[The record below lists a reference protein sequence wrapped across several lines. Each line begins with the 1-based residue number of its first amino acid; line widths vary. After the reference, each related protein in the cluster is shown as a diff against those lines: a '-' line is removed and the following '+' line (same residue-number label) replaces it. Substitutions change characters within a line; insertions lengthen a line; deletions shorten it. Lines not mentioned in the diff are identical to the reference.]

1 MRWLQRRYSAGPAFM
16 SDADT
21 RMAKILA
28 RAAQMQQSTEDDD
41 RLAQLED
48 AAAEVGI
55 DRALM
60 RRAAWEQ
67 SLEAVQPPRTLGV
80 PTRVVRRRWLDT
92 DLRDAKTR
100 AHLLTRLDSIFGA
113 KGERSED
120 EAHATWT
127 ARHVV
132 VTFESQGDG
141 TLVQISERFVN
152 TATTLT
158 STGAALGLGTG
169 MMLGMMLFAA
179 MGKGILGGFVAAL
192 TVLLTVTAGAMFGR
206 SRTMAAIANA
216 EDTFERAL
224 ASLELPRENPARADT
239 NGALTDGSSD

>member
-1 MRWLQRRYSAGPAFM
+1 M
-16 SDADT
+16 SDPDT
-21 RMAKILA
+21 RMARILA
-28 RAAQMQQSTEDDD
+28 RAAQMQQSSEDED

-92 DLRDAKTR
+92 DLSDPKVR
-100 AHLLTRLDSIFGA
+100 AHLLARLDSIFGA

-152 TATTLT
+152 TATA
-158 STGAALGLGTG
+158 SVSAGASLGLGAG
-169 MMLGMMLFAA
+169 MMLGMSLFAA
-179 MGKGILGGFVAAL
+179 LGKGLLGGSVAVF
-192 TVLLTVTAGAMFGR
+192 TILLSIFLGAMLGR
-206 SRTMAAIANA
+206 SRTLSAIANA
-216 EDTFERAL
+216 EDSFERAL
-224 ASLELPRENPARADT
+224 ASLELPRQSPERAGT
-239 NGALTDGSSD
+239 NGAEIARSVD

>member
-1 MRWLQRRYSAGPAFM
+1 M
-16 SDADT
+16 SDAET
-21 RMAKILA
+21 RLANILA
-28 RAAQMQQSTEDDD
+28 RAAQMQQASDDED
-41 RLAQLED
+41 RLTQLED

-80 PTRVVRRRWLDT
+80 PTRVVRRRWLDI
-92 DLRDAKTR
+92 DLSDPKTR
-100 AHLLTRLDSIFGA
+100 AHLLARLDSIFGA
-113 KGERSED
+113 KGDRVD
-120 EAHATWT
+120 DAAHATWT

-152 TATTLT
+152 TA
-158 STGAALGLGTG
+158 STMLCLGGTAGLGAGVILGLS
-169 MMLGMMLFAA
+169 LFAA
-179 MGKGILGGFVAAL
+179 VGKGLLGGFIAL
-192 TVLLTVTAGAMFGR
+192 PTMLFLLMLGVMLGR
-206 SRTMAAIANA
+206 SRMLAVIANA

-224 ASLELPRENPARADT
+224 TSLELPRENPSRAEPSGVPT
-239 NGALTDGSSD
+239 NGSSDDE

>member
-1 MRWLQRRYSAGPAFM
+1 M
-16 SDADT
+16 SDTDT
-21 RMAKILA
+21 RMARILA
-28 RAAQMQQSTEDDD
+28 RAAQMQQSSEDED
-41 RLAQLED
+41 RLTQLED

-67 SLEAVQPPRTLGV
+67 SIEAIQPPRTLGV

-92 DLRDAKTR
+92 DLGDAKIR
-100 AHLLTRLDSIFGA
+100 AHLLARLDSIFGA

-127 ARHVV
+127 ARHIV
-132 VTFESQGDG
+132 VTFESQADG

-152 TATTLT
+152 TATT
-158 STGAALGLGTG
+158 SMSAGATLGMGAG
-169 MMLGMMLFAA
+169 MMLGLSLFAA
-179 MGKGILGGFVAAL
+179 FGKGVLGGFVAAL
-192 TVLLTVTAGAMFGR
+192 AVLLSIALGAGFGR
-206 SRTMAAIANA
+206 SRTLAAIANA

-224 ASLELPRENPARADT
+224 TSLELPRENPARADT
-239 NGALTDGSSD
+239 NGALTDGLSD